1 MERKKEIK
9 EKKKV
14 TMKASSVFMLDKVF
28 YELEE
33 QKTKFPLNVGYAVY
47 KMGKQVSE
55 AAEYISNR
63 LFSVIDSERMRM
75 GTMTDEE
82 QIIYNAV
89 MESEIDLKPFD
100 ISKDEFFENKEVAL
114 SLQEIPY
121 IEELFPEN

>member
-1 MERKKEIK
+1 MKRKKEIK

-14 TMKASSVFMLDKVF
+14 TMKASKIFMLDKVF

-33 QKTKFPLNVGYAVY
+33 QKTKFPLNIGYAVY

-100 ISKDEFFENKEVAL
+100 ISKDEFFDNKEVVL
-114 SLQEIPY
+114 SLEEIPY

>member
-14 TMKASSVFMLDKVF
+14 TMKTSKIFMLDKVF

-63 LFSVIDSERMRM
+63 LFSVIDSDRMRM

-100 ISKDEFFENKEVAL
+100 ISKDEFFENKEVML

>member
-14 TMKASSVFMLDKVF
+14 TMKASKIFMLDKVF

-55 AAEYISNR
+55 AAEYISDR
-63 LFSVIDSERMRM
+63 LFSLIDSERMRM

-89 MESEIDLKPFD
+89 MESEIDLKPFG
-100 ISKDEFFENKEVAL
+100 IRKDEFFENKEAVL

>member
-33 QKTKFPLNVGYAVY
+33 QKTKFPLNIGYAVY

-89 MESEIDLKPFD
+89 MESEIDIKPFD

>member
-14 TMKASSVFMLDKVF
+14 TMKASKIFMLDKVF

-55 AAEYISNR
+55 AAEYISDR

-89 MESEIDLKPFD
+89 MESEIGLKPFD
-100 ISKDEFFENKEVAL
+100 ISKDEFFENKEVVL
-114 SLQEIPY
+114 PLQEIPY

>member
-14 TMKASSVFMLDKVF
+14 TMKASKIFMLDKVF

-89 MESEIDLKPFD
+89 MESEIDIKPFD
-100 ISKDEFFENKEVAL
+100 INKDEFFENKEVAL

>member
-14 TMKASSVFMLDKVF
+14 TMKASKIFMLDKVF

-55 AAEYISNR
+55 AAEYISDR

-100 ISKDEFFENKEVAL
+100 ISKDEFFENKEVVL

>member
-33 QKTKFPLNVGYAVY
+33 QKTKFPLNIGYAVY
-47 KMGKQVSE
+47 KMGKQVSG

-89 MESEIDLKPFD
+89 MESEIDIKPFD

>member
-33 QKTKFPLNVGYAVY
+33 QKTKFPLNIGYAVY

-89 MESEIDLKPFD
+89 MESKIDLKPFD
-100 ISKDEFFENKEVAL
+100 ISKDEFFENKEVVL
-114 SLQEIPY
+114 SLEEIPY